1 MSGFFRAVGI
11 LFIISTIVVFVM
23 LWVNGF
29 QEVTKGLE
37 ELANKN
43 NALNVAKMIF
53 VLICGLG
60 ISFLLFGVA
69 DLIEPNDP
77 IKELKIDPIKPENS
91 KHPASIDTIEE
102 KEYVKEDNKSI
113 TSNSTV
119 VACPICN
126 EMVEKKKLF
135 EHVSKKH

>member
-1 MSGFFRAVGI
+1 MSGFFKVVGI

-69 DLIEPNDP
+69 DLIEPN
-77 IKELKIDPIKPENS
+77 ELKIDPIKPENS

-102 KEYVKEDNKSI
+102 NEYVKEDNKSI

-126 EMVEKKKLF
+126 EMVEKRKLF